1 MQLAGVA
8 CCGHGDKAFL
18 FIVRGQK
25 PLTRT
30 ERERVLTRLRGIKES
45 LISAFW
51 IRAFSCFDQVSG
63 SIEKSAYKRFLIHA
77 HPADDRKSGKKRS
90 KSDYTTVISDF

>member
-8 CCGHGDKAFL
+8 CCGHGDKASH

-30 ERERVLTRLRGIKES
+30 ERERVS
-45 LISAFW
+45 LVCLGPSGN
-51 IRAFSCFDQVSG
+51 QVSRFSLVTLS
-63 SIEKSAYKRFLIHA
+63 SI
-77 HPADDRKSGKKRS
+77 RKI
-90 KSDYTTVISDF
+90 VE

>member
-8 CCGHGDKAFL
+8 CCGHGDKTSL

-30 ERERVLTRLRGIKES
+30 ERERETFGFTAQSFAARDMCTK
-45 LISAFW
+45 ISNCAVQN
-51 IRAFSCFDQVSG
+51 S
-63 SIEKSAYKRFLIHA
+63 EKMNGYL
-77 HPADDRKSGKKRS
+77 
-90 KSDYTTVISDF
+90 

>member
-30 ERERVLTRLRGIKES
+30 ERERENI
-45 LISAFW
+45 
-51 IRAFSCFDQVSG
+51 
-63 SIEKSAYKRFLIHA
+63 
-77 HPADDRKSGKKRS
+77 
-90 KSDYTTVISDF
+90 

>member
-8 CCGHGDKAFL
+8 CCGHGDKTSL

-30 ERERVLTRLRGIKES
+30 EREREREIMVYYQENVRVCIRGS
-45 LISAFW
+45 LYIYSA
-51 IRAFSCFDQVSG
+51 I
-63 SIEKSAYKRFLIHA
+63 
-77 HPADDRKSGKKRS
+77 
-90 KSDYTTVISDF
+90 

>member
-8 CCGHGDKAFL
+8 CCGHFDKAFL

-30 ERERVLTRLRGIKES
+30 ERERES
-45 LISAFW
+45 CNKLLLPLLQDRNEVRSTLDIDDHIISLSR
-51 IRAFSCFDQVSG
+51 IRF
-63 SIEKSAYKRFLIHA
+63 R
-77 HPADDRKSGKKRS
+77 RS
-90 KSDYTTVISDF
+90 QL

>member
-30 ERERVLTRLRGIKES
+30 ERERERDSKNATKLVERYKLETRWYLKEDMIQVSIDPLTRAI
-45 LISAFW
+45 
-51 IRAFSCFDQVSG
+51 QV
-63 SIEKSAYKRFLIHA
+63 
-77 HPADDRKSGKKRS
+77 
-90 KSDYTTVISDF
+90 

>member
-8 CCGHGDKAFL
+8 CCGDGDKASL

-30 ERERVLTRLRGIKES
+30 ERERHLIKS
-45 LISAFW
+45 SDAIG
-51 IRAFSCFDQVSG
+51 RAGNGC
-63 SIEKSAYKRFLIHA
+63 
-77 HPADDRKSGKKRS
+77 
-90 KSDYTTVISDF
+90 

>member
-8 CCGHGDKAFL
+8 CCGHGDKASL

-30 ERERVLTRLRGIKES
+30 ERERERDIRETMANLMHEEYHDVKVKPQLQKVNDGLNPKTRVLTQRLQLHWCPS
-45 LISAFW
+45 SA
-51 IRAFSCFDQVSG
+51 
-63 SIEKSAYKRFLIHA
+63 
-77 HPADDRKSGKKRS
+77 
-90 KSDYTTVISDF
+90 

>member
-30 ERERVLTRLRGIKES
+30 ERERERTGLLV
-45 LISAFW
+45 
-51 IRAFSCFDQVSG
+51 
-63 SIEKSAYKRFLIHA
+63 
-77 HPADDRKSGKKRS
+77 
-90 KSDYTTVISDF
+90 TTTSTFFTCV

>member
-8 CCGHGDKAFL
+8 CCGHGDKASL

-30 ERERVLTRLRGIKES
+30 ERERHSIKVMQLAEQVTDVNTYIIAIIPYRKQITS
-45 LISAFW
+45 IFEAF
-51 IRAFSCFDQVSG
+51 FTP
-63 SIEKSAYKRFLIHA
+63 L
-77 HPADDRKSGKKRS
+77 
-90 KSDYTTVISDF
+90 

>member
-30 ERERVLTRLRGIKES
+30 ERERGFLL
-45 LISAFW
+45 
-51 IRAFSCFDQVSG
+51 VS
-63 SIEKSAYKRFLIHA
+63 ITINRH
-77 HPADDRKSGKKRS
+77 
-90 KSDYTTVISDF
+90 

>member
-8 CCGHGDKAFL
+8 CCGHGDKASL

-30 ERERVLTRLRGIKES
+30 ERERERER
-45 LISAFW
+45 
-51 IRAFSCFDQVSG
+51 
-63 SIEKSAYKRFLIHA
+63 EK
-77 HPADDRKSGKKRS
+77 
-90 KSDYTTVISDF
+90 

>member
-8 CCGHGDKAFL
+8 CCGHGDKASL

-30 ERERVLTRLRGIKES
+30 ERERERERERETLLDHT
-45 LISAFW
+45 A
-51 IRAFSCFDQVSG
+51 Q
-63 SIEKSAYKRFLIHA
+63 
-77 HPADDRKSGKKRS
+77 
-90 KSDYTTVISDF
+90 

>member
-30 ERERVLTRLRGIKES
+30 EREREREINLYKFTLFREDCPKKLIK
-45 LISAFW
+45 
-51 IRAFSCFDQVSG
+51 
-63 SIEKSAYKRFLIHA
+63 
-77 HPADDRKSGKKRS
+77 
-90 KSDYTTVISDF
+90 

>member
-8 CCGHGDKAFL
+8 CCGHGDKASL

-30 ERERVLTRLRGIKES
+30 ERERERCRGVSKMVLKLMSWCI
-45 LISAFW
+45 
-51 IRAFSCFDQVSG
+51 
-63 SIEKSAYKRFLIHA
+63 
-77 HPADDRKSGKKRS
+77 
-90 KSDYTTVISDF
+90 